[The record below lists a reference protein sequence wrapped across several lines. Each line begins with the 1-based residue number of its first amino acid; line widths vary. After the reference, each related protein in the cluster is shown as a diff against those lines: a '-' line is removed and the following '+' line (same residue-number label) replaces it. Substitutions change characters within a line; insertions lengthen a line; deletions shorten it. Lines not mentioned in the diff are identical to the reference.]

1 MNKLITIIALLS
13 FCVTLGHAKTFD
25 KLLVKTNDVVVEFS
39 NDGQLAML
47 KHVKRG
53 ERYNSWYIYSVETMT
68 NGDLHLTGLGEV
80 KDDLRNPFLVLT
92 PPADIVISGIG
103 TENLRMSGKF
113 DSPLE
118 ETPWG
123 GGFNHEQW
131 KIAYSL
137 ADYNE
142 NSEQYSLDSVA
153 NLQNNAYALVSS
165 WENLAKERSNT
176 ARELRQARDHKVVS
190 NNTKWCILVLVPF
203 ILGIVIYQ
211 IHLHQSPSKYLPSLK
226 WTAFNQMLGIVLSA
240 VSISFIYAPWWAIV
254 LAVVS
259 MLGIQVTNI
268 FSYLHLRDCV
278 KEKLNGK
285 ISILP
290 AIVFGYVSMISV
302 SAIISG
308 LVSICIPGAHIEAS
322 NGEMVIGIILSLLF
336 IILVGLWY
344 KKNLEKN
351 APDLKGHFLTVA
363 VMTMFAAVA
372 VLSLI
377 IVVIAWFIF
386 KGVGKMSL
394 DASSSVPDSSLKPAG
409 STAGS
414 CAMCGR
420 LGDYS
425 CPHFKED
432 GTPNFTCSSWMP
444 R

>member
-13 FCVTLGHAKTFD
+13 FCVALGHAKAFD
-25 KLLVKTNDVVVEFS
+25 NLLVKTNDVVVEFS
-39 NDGQLAML
+39 NDGRLAML

-53 ERYNSWYIYSVETMT
+53 EKYNSWYIYNVEILA

-92 PPADIVISGIG
+92 PPSDIVISGIG

-118 ETPWG
+118 KTWG
-123 GGFNHEQW
+123 GCFNYEQW
-131 KIAYSL
+131 KIAHSL

-142 NSEQYSLDSVA
+142 NSEQYSPDSVA

-176 ARELRQARDHKVVS
+176 TRELRQAREQKTVS
-190 NNTKWCILVLVPF
+190 NNTKWCILVLIPF
-203 ILGIVIYQ
+203 VLGIVIYQ
-211 IHLHQSPSKYLPSLK
+211 IQLRQLPYEYLTSLK
-226 WTAFNQMLGIVLSA
+226 WTVFNQILGIALSA
-240 VSISFIYAPWWAIV
+240 ISIRFIYAPWWAIV
-254 LAVVS
+254 LAVLS

-268 FSYLHLRDCV
+268 FSYLHFRTCV

-285 ISILP
+285 IALLP
-290 AIVFGYVSMISV
+290 AIVFGYVSMICFF
-302 SAIISG
+302 AIISG
-308 LVSICIPGAHIEAS
+308 LVLICIPGVHFEAS
-322 NGEMVIGIILSLLF
+322 TGEMIGGLLLDILFLT
-336 IILVGLWY
+336 IVGLWY
-344 KKNLEKN
+344 KKNIEKN
-351 APDLKGHFLTVA
+351 APELKGHFLPIA

-372 VLSLI
+372 VFSLI
-377 IVVIAWFIF
+377 IVLIAWFIF
-386 KGVGKMSL
+386 KWTGKMSL
-394 DASSSVPDSSLKPAG
+394 DAASSVPDSSLKPAD

-414 CAMCGR
+414 CIMCGR

-425 CPHFKED
+425 CPHFKEG
-432 GTPNFTCSSWMP
+432 GTPNFTCSSWIP